1 MKNLDLRGAGAV
13 FRYTVQQ
20 HYKNRSVIIFLL
32 FLFVGALVVFPIR
45 ALIGGK
51 SVTETAIKKVYLRNE
66 TGFMIEADDIRKDQ
80 VFSGV
85 EIIET
90 KDDDAALA
98 KTISEDKTA
107 AAAVM
112 TIDQEKMRF
121 DIRTN
126 YGADSDVKGG
136 DADALNEVLSSALH
150 QSLLRMQSV
159 TAEQEALLHSKTYS
173 QVSRV
178 SDYLRNAEE
187 TGTDTHVF
195 ANLFYCYLII
205 MLNTLA
211 MSYVFQQCMEEKV
224 SKLVESLLVSVSP
237 AALMLGKLLAVT
249 LFIFGGLGLVALG
262 LFLSFQIGSR
272 MTDPTVLT
280 DMVSG
285 LFNVD
290 FTKLHISGATIA
302 LFLLCTV
309 LAYAIAASFSAIVG
323 SCCSRTEDT
332 QQASLAVVLFIMI
345 GYLVGAMVPMFEN
358 DAAYNIVS
366 LFPLTSIFSAFPNF
380 VCGKISAG
388 VFTVGLLLQAVT
400 VYFLIKT
407 AGRVYRMMIFYRSA
421 FPKPKQVI
429 RMLREEK
436 AAARL
441 AAAAGK
447 EDSHGE

>member
-45 ALIGGK
+45 ALVGGK
-51 SVTETAIKKVYLRNE
+51 AVTETAIKKVYLRNE

-249 LFIFGGLGLVALG
+249 VFIFGGLGLVALG
-262 LFLSFQIGSR
+262 LFLSFRIGSQ

-280 DMVSG
+280 EM
-285 LFNVD
+285 L
-290 FTKLHISGATIA
+290 ISQSCISAA
-302 LFLLCTV
+302 LRSHSFCS
-309 LAYAIAASFSAIVG
+309 ARCWPMRSPHRSARSSAPAARARRIPSRRALRL
-323 SCCSRTEDT
+323 CCS
-332 QQASLAVVLFIMI
+332 S
-345 GYLVGAMVPMFEN
+345 
-358 DAAYNIVS
+358 
-366 LFPLTSIFSAFPNF
+366 
-380 VCGKISAG
+380 
-388 VFTVGLLLQAVT
+388 
-400 VYFLIKT
+400 
-407 AGRVYRMMIFYRSA
+407 
-421 FPKPKQVI
+421 
-429 RMLREEK
+429 
-436 AAARL
+436 
-441 AAAAGK
+441 
-447 EDSHGE
+447 